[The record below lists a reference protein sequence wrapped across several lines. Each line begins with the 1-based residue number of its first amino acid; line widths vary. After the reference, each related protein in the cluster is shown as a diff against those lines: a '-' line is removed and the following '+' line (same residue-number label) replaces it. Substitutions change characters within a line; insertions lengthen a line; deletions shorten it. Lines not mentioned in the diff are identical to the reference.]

1 LYQFVLTSIFERDRQ
16 EYIEQGVS
24 IGSEQNQWPNNTATV
39 DLLVHPSKGL
49 WSIMNAQASRQ
60 MQNGRPSDDD
70 TFMDHFASA
79 NRSATLNNSGAG
91 SEPLLSFKKSDT
103 GSRLFSIQ
111 HFWGQSTYDPRL
123 FTERNQDY
131 LCNDFIALFKGNA
144 YSSPSTNSLVVS
156 MFNDS
161 ILGQDDGTRN
171 RVFSQQQAIR
181 PLRSPNSGSASYPV
195 SKSMDK
201 SSSSADQKTSVDVK
215 STLSNTPQSDVFTI
229 ADLLVTGISDLTQAL
244 STTLPWSVLCMR
256 PNELSLSNSC
266 DVKKLSIQQSHF
278 KIQEIIKRVRC
289 GYYTTV
295 FNLDEFWDRYHLSIP
310 LTVNTAILELPPAEK
325 CQWLA
330 QTLGWNEIWMATGK
344 SKVSH

>member
-1 LYQFVLTSIFERDRQ
+1 
-16 EYIEQGVS
+16 
-24 IGSEQNQWPNNTATV
+24 
-39 DLLVHPSKGL
+39 
-49 WSIMNAQASRQ
+49 
-60 MQNGRPSDDD
+60 
-70 TFMDHFASA
+70 
-79 NRSATLNNSGAG
+79 
-91 SEPLLSFKKSDT
+91 
-103 GSRLFSIQ
+103 
-111 HFWGQSTYDPRL
+111 
-123 FTERNQDY
+123 
-131 LCNDFIALFKGNA
+131 
-144 YSSPSTNSLVVS
+144 

-195 SKSMDK
+195 SKLMDK
-201 SSSSADQKTSVDVK
+201 GSSSADQKTSVDVK
-215 STLSNTPQSDVFTI
+215 STLSNTLQSDVFTI

-295 FNLDEFWDRYHLSIP
+295 FNIDEFWDRYHLSIP
-310 LTVNTAILELPPAEK
+310 LTINTAIPELPPAEK

-344 SKVSH
+344 SKVSHYSLFFLFLSLSLFFLKKNIHQLIPIFPS